1 MSKTWQGNPRDNHGR
16 TIERSSGELAQRI
29 TITTKMLK
37 ENKTRGGKTIKRI
50 AVLGVVVLALMASL
64 LVGCAGTPE
73 KTPDVPDVI
82 TLTFPRVSDYCTIDV
97 DYPSEREGNLPIP
110 EGFVTVRKGGAV
122 TLPVTI
128 KSLVDK
134 PIKIRLTLSGVYP
147 PEFVECEYPKGY
159 MTLNPGETID
169 TQITVKAL
177 ENAQT
182 GDYTSREEAIG
193 VNGYLQEPELGKI
206 FSVFY
211 LSIVD

>member
-1 MSKTWQGNPRDNHGR
+1 MDGPVF
-16 TIERSSGELAQRI
+16 GEQI
-29 TITTKMLK
+29 
-37 ENKTRGGKTIKRI
+37 N
-50 AVLGVVVLALMASL
+50 
-64 LVGCAGTPE
+64 
-73 KTPDVPDVI
+73 
-82 TLTFPRVSDYCTIDV
+82 
-97 DYPSEREGNLPIP
+97 PSEREGNLPIP
-110 EGFVTVRKGGAV
+110 EGFVTVRKGDSV

-134 PIKIRLTLSGVYP
+134 PIKIRLTVGGVYP
-147 PEFVECEYPKGY
+147 PEFVEYEYPKGY

-169 TQITVKAL
+169 TQIIVKAS

-182 GDYTSREEAIG
+182 GDYTTKEESLC

>member
-1 MSKTWQGNPRDNHGR
+1 MKKTVA
-16 TIERSSGELAQRI
+16 LA
-29 TITTKMLK
+29 
-37 ENKTRGGKTIKRI
+37 
-50 AVLGVVVLALMASL
+50 VVVLTFMASL

-73 KTPDVPDVI
+73 KTPDVPHEI
-82 TLTFPRVSDYCTIDV
+82 TVTFPRVSDYCTIDV
-97 DYPSEREGNLPIP
+97 DYPSEREGPRGHP

-134 PIKIRLTLSGVYP
+134 PIKIRLTLGGVYL
-147 PEFVECEYPKGY
+147 PEFVEYEYPKGY
-159 MTLNPGETID
+159 MTLNPGETIN
-169 TQITVKAL
+169 TQIIVKAS

-182 GDYTSREEAIG
+182 GDYTSKEECIF
-193 VNGYLQEPELGKI
+193 VTGYLQEPELGKI

>member
-1 MSKTWQGNPRDNHGR
+1 VKK
-16 TIERSSGELAQRI
+16 IVALA
-29 TITTKMLK
+29 
-37 ENKTRGGKTIKRI
+37 
-50 AVLGVVVLALMASL
+50 VVVLAFMASL

-82 TLTFPRVSDYCTIDV
+82 TVTFPRVSHYCTIDV

-110 EGFVTVRKGGAV
+110 EGFVTVTKGGAV

-134 PIKIRLTLSGVYP
+134 PIKIRLTVGGVYP
-147 PEFVECEYPKGY
+147 PEFVEYEYPKGY
-159 MTLNPGETID
+159 MTLNPGETIN
-169 TQITVKAL
+169 TQIIVKAS

-182 GDYTSREEAIG
+182 GDYTTKEESLC

-211 LSIVD
+211 LSIIDN

>member
-1 MSKTWQGNPRDNHGR
+1 MKRVKWYLVLL
-16 TIERSSGELAQRI
+16 LAGI
-29 TITTKMLK
+29 LF
-37 ENKTRGGKTIKRI
+37 
-50 AVLGVVVLALMASL
+50 
-64 LVGCAGTPE
+64 LVGGCTEEPSPQ
-73 KTPDVPDVI
+73 T

-97 DYPSEREGNLPIP
+97 DYPSGREGNLPVP
-110 EGFVTVRKGGAV
+110 EGFVTVPKGRSI

-134 PIKIRLTLSGVYP
+134 PIKIRLVLSGVYP
-147 PEFVECEYPKGY
+147 PEFVEYEYPREY

-169 TQITVKAL
+169 TQIIVKAS

-182 GDYTSREEAIG
+182 GDYTTKEECIF
-193 VNGYLQEPELGKI
+193 VTGYLQEPELGKM